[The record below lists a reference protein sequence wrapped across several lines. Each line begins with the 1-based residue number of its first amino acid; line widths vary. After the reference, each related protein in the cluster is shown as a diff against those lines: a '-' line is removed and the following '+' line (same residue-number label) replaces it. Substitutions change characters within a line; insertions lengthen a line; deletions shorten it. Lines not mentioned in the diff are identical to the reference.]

1 MLTRRALAAGAA
13 ALPFA
18 ANAQA
23 QTQADFPT
31 RPIRLVIPFAAGGS
45 INGLARMAIEQLN
58 RVSPQPFV
66 ADNRPG
72 AGGTIAAEHVARA
85 APDGYTLIFATVG
98 TLLLHRYLHPG
109 LSYDPRRAFAPIGM
123 VSETPYVLVA
133 HRSLPAT
140 LAEVMAQARARPEGV
155 TYASTGAGSMPNLLA
170 ERLGELANAQMLHVL
185 YGGASQMS
193 ADLIAGRAGM
203 TFEAVVNA
211 IPLIEG
217 GTMRALAVTSGSR
230 VPQLPDTP
238 TMAEA
243 GFPDL
248 TVTLW
253 TSIAAPAATPQP
265 VQARLAT
272 MLTQALS
279 QPGTAEAFG
288 RFGVQPSLQTPEA
301 FRALL
306 AREDELWRATAER
319 VARTIR

>member
-1 MLTRRALAAGAA
+1 MLTRRTLAAAA

-18 ANAQA
+18 AQAQA
-23 QTQADFPT
+23 QPDFPR

-72 AGGTIAAEHVARA
+72 AGGTVAAEHVARA

-133 HRSLPAT
+133 RRSLPAT

-155 TYASTGAGSMPNLLA
+155 TYATTGAGSMPHLLA
-170 ERLGELANAQMLHVL
+170 ERLDELAGARMLHVL
-185 YGGASQMS
+185 YGGASQMA
-193 ADLIAGRAGM
+193 ADLISGRADM
-203 TFEAVVNA
+203 TFESVVNA
-211 IPLIEG
+211 IPLIDG
-217 GTMRALAVTSGSR
+217 GTMRALAVTSAGR

-243 GFPDL
+243 GYPDL

-253 TSIAAPAATPQP
+253 TSIATPAATPQP
-265 VQARLAT
+265 VQAQLAT
-272 MLTQALS
+272 MLAQALS
-279 QPGTAEAFG
+279 LPGTAEAFG
-288 RFGVQPSLQTPEA
+288 RFGVQPRQETPEA

-306 AREDELWRATAER
+306 AREDEQWRATAER